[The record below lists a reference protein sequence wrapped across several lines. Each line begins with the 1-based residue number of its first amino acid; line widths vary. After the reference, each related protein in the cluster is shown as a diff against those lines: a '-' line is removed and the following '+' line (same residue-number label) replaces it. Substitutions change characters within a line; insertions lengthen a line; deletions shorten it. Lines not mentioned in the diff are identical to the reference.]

1 MSPSNKKPIAF
12 NMVLRATN
20 AVSQRMKLI
29 ASLTSPFA
37 RKVRVVAAEKHIDY
51 ELVVDIPWNP
61 DTRVPQYNPLG
72 KVPVWVLEDGK
83 TLFDSRVIVEYLDSV
98 SPVGHLL
105 PREPRPRILVKR
117 WEALA
122 DGVCEAAALIFLE
135 RKRPPE
141 QQSQDWIERQM
152 SKIYAALEM
161 MSQDLGEHEW
171 CTGEFFNLSDIA
183 TGCALG
189 YLEFRFPEIDWRQR
203 YPNLAALH
211 ERLMLR
217 PSFRDTVP
225 PPA

>member
-1 MSPSNKKPIAF
+1 MAIRS
-12 NMVLRATN
+12 TN
-20 AVSQRMKLI
+20 AVNQRMKLI

-51 ELVVDIPWNP
+51 DLVVDVPWEAN
-61 DTRVPQYNPLG
+61 TRVPEYNPLG
-72 KVPVWVLEDGK
+72 KVPVWVMEDGK

-105 PREPRPRILVKR
+105 PKEHRPRILVRR

-122 DGVCEAAALIFLE
+122 DGICDAAATVFLE

-141 QQSQDWIERQM
+141 HQSQEWIQRQM
-152 SKIYAALEM
+152 RKITAGLEA
-161 MSQDLGEHEW
+161 MSEDLGDQEW

-189 YLEFRFPEIDWRQR
+189 YLQLRFPELEWHRQH
-203 YPNLAALH
+203 PNLSALH
-211 ERLMLR
+211 ERLMQR
-217 PSFRDTVP
+217 PSFRDSVP
-225 PPA
+225 VA